1 MCPTARAFFRSA
13 RVPDADLRR
22 PARRVS
28 LRPLPVALLLA
39 LLASLLLSGCG
50 QGVRVQ
56 PKGQVQTS
64 IGVGR

>member
-22 PARRVS
+22 PGRRLS
-28 LRPLPVALLLA
+28 LRLLLVALLGA
-39 LLASLLLSGCG
+39 LLLSGCG

>member
-22 PARRVS
+22 PGRRLS
-28 LRPLPVALLLA
+28 LRLLLVALLGV
-39 LLASLLLSGCG
+39 LLLSGCG

>member
-1 MCPTARAFFRSA
+1 MCPKAHAFYRSA
-13 RVPDADLRR
+13 RVSDAYWRR
-22 PARRVS
+22 PARRFS
-28 LRPLPVALLLA
+28 LRLLLLA
-39 LLASLLLSGCG
+39 LLAALLLSGCG

>member
-1 MCPTARAFFRSA
+1 MPEVRMPEA
-13 RVPDADLRR
+13 RVLEDGRR
-22 PARRVS
+22 RLARQVS
-28 LRPLPVALLLA
+28 LRLLLVTLLGALLLF
-39 LLASLLLSGCG
+39 GCG

>member
-1 MCPTARAFFRSA
+1 MCPKARAFCRSA

-22 PARRVS
+22 PARRFL
-28 LRPLPVALLLA
+28 LRLLPAPLLLA
-39 LLASLLLSGCG
+39 LLASLLLCGCG

>member
-1 MCPTARAFFRSA
+1 MCLKARVFCRNG

-39 LLASLLLSGCG
+39 LLASLLLCGCG

>member
-1 MCPTARAFFRSA
+1 MCPKARAFCRNG
-13 RVPDADLRR
+13 RVPDAYWRR
-22 PARRVS
+22 PARRFL
-28 LRPLPVALLLA
+28 LRLLPVPLLLA
-39 LLASLLLSGCG
+39 LLASLLLCGCG

>member
-22 PARRVS
+22 PGRRLS
-28 LRPLPVALLLA
+28 LRLLLVALLGA

>member
-1 MCPTARAFFRSA
+1 MCPKARAFCRNG
-13 RVPDADLRR
+13 RVPDTDLRR
-22 PARRVS
+22 PARRFL
-28 LRPLPVALLLA
+28 LRLLPVPLLLA
-39 LLASLLLSGCG
+39 LLASLLLCGCG

>member
-1 MCPTARAFFRSA
+1 MCRTARAFFRSA
-13 RVPDADLRR
+13 RVPDADSRR
-22 PARRVS
+22 PGRRLS
-28 LRPLPVALLLA
+28 LRLLLVALLGT
-39 LLASLLLSGCG
+39 LLLSGCG

>member
-1 MCPTARAFFRSA
+1 M
-13 RVPDADLRR
+13 PDTDLRR
-22 PARRVS
+22 PARRFL
-28 LRPLPVALLLA
+28 LRLLPVPL
-39 LLASLLLSGCG
+39 LLASLLLCGCG

>member
-1 MCPTARAFFRSA
+1 MCPKARAFYRSA
-13 RVPDADLRR
+13 RVSDAYWRR

-28 LRPLPVALLLA
+28 LRLLPAVLLLA
-39 LLASLLLSGCG
+39 LLAALLLSGCG

>member
-1 MCPTARAFFRSA
+1 MCPKARAFYRSA
-13 RVPDADLRR
+13 RVSDAYWRR

-28 LRPLPVALLLA
+28 LRLLLLA
-39 LLASLLLSGCG
+39 LLAALLLSGCG

>member
-1 MCPTARAFFRSA
+1 MS
-13 RVPDADLRR
+13 DAYWRR

-28 LRPLPVALLLA
+28 LRLLLLA
-39 LLASLLLSGCG
+39 LLAALLLSGCG

>member
-1 MCPTARAFFRSA
+1 MS
-13 RVPDADLRR
+13 DADLRR

-28 LRPLPVALLLA
+28 LRLLPVALLLA
-39 LLASLLLSGCG
+39 LLASLLLCGCG

>member
-1 MCPTARAFFRSA
+1 MCPKARAFYRSA
-13 RVPDADLRR
+13 RVSDAYWRR
-22 PARRVS
+22 PARRFS
-28 LRPLPVALLLA
+28 LRLLLLA
-39 LLASLLLSGCG
+39 LLAALLLSGCG

>member
-1 MCPTARAFFRSA
+1 MPTMHLSA
-13 RVPDADLRR
+13 LAQLG
-22 PARRVS
+22 
-28 LRPLPVALLLA
+28 LTGLLVALLLC
-39 LLASLLLSGCG
+39 GCG

>member
-1 MCPTARAFFRSA
+1 M
-13 RVPDADLRR
+13 PDAGLRR
-22 PARRVS
+22 PGRRVS
-28 LRPLPVALLLA
+28 LRFLLVA
-39 LLASLLLSGCG
+39 LLASLLLFGCG